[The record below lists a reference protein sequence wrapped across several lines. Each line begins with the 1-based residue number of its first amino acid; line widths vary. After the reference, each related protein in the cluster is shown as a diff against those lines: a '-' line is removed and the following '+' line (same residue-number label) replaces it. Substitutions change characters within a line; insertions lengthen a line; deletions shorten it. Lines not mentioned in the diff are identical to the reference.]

1 MIITGTTSATWNK
14 SIGGVIPSVIFE
26 GRELVQRAGA
36 AMDNPL
42 YPLRANGNYNS
53 GSVKLFTLPSLWKIT
68 AEDLKDT
75 YDSQSGE
82 YIRQVGQTA
91 FDGTETWIYSAT
103 YHYFRIQMLDMATL
117 DHNMNCACS
126 HGVPI
131 TSFSQ
136 IGVRFGV
143 NNKWV
148 YFYVGA
154 DSPLTSVALFKQ
166 WLADQAANGTPVTI
180 YYPLAAT
187 TTTTETA
194 QPITAS
200 WGTGII
206 ALTSGTAV
214 NFTANVKTLDEI
226 PLITDR
232 SAFDITPYADL
243 RQKIIN
249 RTATQ
254 DEWDEWNAG
263 MRNAYN
269 YIDLNR
275 CGVYLE
281 YIEQTFE
288 DEPLTL
294 TAKQDWARGIPSYTD
309 MVNFVN
315 DIIAVRN
322 TVPVPADTPT
332 IKPFGLYGLTD
343 GLNNMKQTT
352 ANNIEK
358 ILEAAINYIEG

>member
-1 MIITGTTSATWNK
+1 MIITGTTLLEWSGF
-14 SIGGVIPSVIFE
+14 GGTIPSVIFE
-26 GRELVQRAGA
+26 GRELQQRTGA

-42 YPLRANGNYNS
+42 YPYRANANYNS
-53 GSVKLFTLPSLWKIT
+53 GAVKLGNLPSLWKIT

-91 FDGTETWIYSAT
+91 FDGTEAWIYSAT

-166 WLADQAANGTPVTI
+166 FLSDQAANGTPVTI

-194 QPITAS
+194 QPLTANIGANTIS
-200 WGTGII
+200 
-206 ALTSGTAV
+206 LTSGAMANV
-214 NFTANVKTLDEI
+214 TANVRTLDDLG
-226 PLITDR
+226 LITDR
-232 SAFDITPYADL
+232 TYADVERL
-243 RQKIIN
+243 ARLLEKIRRRTGVISADLNALAIDQKG
-249 RTATQ
+249 AL
-254 DEWDEWNAG
+254 NAS
-263 MRNAYN
+263 
-269 YIDLNR
+269 DLNR
-275 CGVYLE
+275 ICTGIEWLGDEYL
-281 YIEQTFE
+281 
-288 DEPLTL
+288 
-294 TAKQDWARGIPSYTD
+294 
-309 MVNFVN
+309 
-315 DIIAVRN
+315 
-322 TVPVPADTPT
+322 VPVASAPTFAVGDRPTPSQ
-332 IKPFGLYGLTD
+332 I
-343 GLNNMKQTT
+343 
-352 ANNIEK
+352 
-358 ILEAAINYIEG
+358 AAILSDLLDIRESIPRTPLDPPLPSPPDKANDWQSLNLIESLIKTYHEAGVS